1 MNDQSYSSASSTR
14 SPAASALDDLVRRQL
29 RVSDPHDA
37 QAISLAL
44 RERYA
49 ADDKALSLEAAGMPF
64 RLAPVE
70 VQRPVVTSTSAEV
83 IQARDD
89 VGRDLEALLS
99 DALLKDVYPELRG
112 WAHSIR
118 RTMADGLQAARFALD
133 PWQRDQAMGA
143 RRVLGDYARVA
154 RFVGSLTTGVTRSY
168 RALASS
174 LDEVS
179 SVILV
184 SMGEAV
190 AQAGY
195 GGGRFLLQAP
205 ASELQARRDAVLNT
219 LRTLVGSRN
228 VPLGQADWAYGTH
241 ALRQVMDF
249 LDQSGMTDLR
259 ALFQENYVARLLD
272 ELVQW
277 STRGSAEDLRALGA
291 TAQLSLGR
299 FRRLLLV
306 AGNICNPQSPPLAAY
321 FDAIHSFLDAF
332 ASGAGYRLPFVG
344 RPAIAHHGLYGTGG
358 PDDATQRLLDIISLR
373 GQLAQLLDCFGCS
386 CSADDVR
393 GQLLLDRVLFDV
405 DRAIDL
411 YVMGTDPQGQG
422 LAEQRAVACALIID
436 ELPGQLSFDQ
446 RAELGTLLV
455 LLRDLL
461 LRADGW
467 FTSPDP
473 VLLGDVVIAQPPTGP
488 SAARSLL
495 ELLQQ
500 ELCIQRDAEA
510 QWENLLHTL
519 APSCFTF
526 PSTGNGC
533 CTVTPPNGAAVPGV
547 LAPTQQLIEAAICSV
562 AGALGTT
569 SACSSLGVQV
579 PPTTQTGIGVSNGTQ
594 DRRGAAL
601 REGVAVDSEA
611 LVENTSRTATNTG
624 QSATNITLVATS
636 IEGVG
641 TKIDTA
647 GTKIE
652 DAGAKIDKAATNIG
666 CAVTSLKTLADAFSC
681 WVQQQHYPQVEN
693 GRVWDLSANQPDD
706 IVVLKSVASSGA
718 NDTQRYVASEAIDG
732 LPADSQPPLVLTM
745 FCPKDAAEAQLL
757 ERAVEEI
764 NKEHGAGLKLV
775 PRKRARQLGAAPPS
789 SVPPPPS
796 APPESYENT

>member
-14 SPAASALDDLVRRQL
+14 SPAATALDDLVRRQL
-29 RVSDPHDA
+29 RVSDPRDA

-44 RERYA
+44 RERYV

-89 VGRDLEALLS
+89 VGRDLDALLS
-99 DALLKDVYPELRG
+99 DALLKDVAPELRG

-154 RFVGSLTTGVTRSY
+154 RFVGSLTSGVTRSY

-184 SMGEAV
+184 CMGEAV
-190 AQAGY
+190 AQSGS

-259 ALFQENYVARLLD
+259 ALFQESYVARLLD

-277 STRGSAEDLRALGA
+277 STRGNAEDLRALGA

-306 AGNICNPQSPPLAAY
+306 AGNIANPQSPPLAAY

-344 RPAIAHHGLYGTGG
+344 RPAIAHRGLYGTGG
-358 PDDATQRLLDIISLR
+358 PDDATQRLLEIVSLR

-386 CSADDVR
+386 CTTEDVR
-393 GQLLLDRVLFDV
+393 AQLLLDRVLFDA
-405 DRAIDL
+405 DRSIDL
-411 YVMGTDPQGQG
+411 YVMGTDPEGQG
-422 LAEQRAVACALIID
+422 LAEQRAAACALIID
-436 ELPGQLSFDQ
+436 ELPGQLSIPSS
-446 RAELGTLLV
+446 ELMTLLV
-455 LLRDLL
+455 ELRDLL

-467 FTSPDP
+467 FASTTP
-473 VLLGDVVIAQPPTGP
+473 VPLGGVVIASPPAGP

-526 PSTGNGC
+526 LGSGNGC
-533 CTVTPPNGAAVPGV
+533 CTVTPANGTAAPGV
-547 LAPTQQLIEAAICSV
+547 LVPTQQLIEAAICSV
-562 AGALGTT
+562 AGALGSSST
-569 SACSSLGVQV
+569 CSSIGVQV
-579 PPTTQTGIGVSNGTQ
+579 PPTTQTAISVSNGTQ
-594 DRRGAAL
+594 DRRGADRV
-601 REGVAVDSEA
+601 REGVAEDSAA
-611 LVENTSRTATNTG
+611 LEVNTRHTATSTAE
-624 QSATNITLVATS
+624 SATNI
-636 IEGVG
+636 G
-641 TKIDTA
+641 T
-647 GTKIE
+647 
-652 DAGAKIDKAATNIG
+652 AATHINTAASNLG
-666 CAVTSLKTLADAFSC
+666 DAAGSLKQLADAFSC
-681 WVQQQHYPQVEN
+681 WVQQQHYPQGSN
-693 GRVWDLSANQPDD
+693 GRVWDLWANKPED
-706 IVVLKSVASSGA
+706 IAVLRSVASSGA
-718 NDTQRYVASEAIDG
+718 DEAQRYVAGEAIDG
-732 LPADSQPPLVLTM
+732 LPVDSQSPLVLTM
-745 FCPKDAAEAQLL
+745 FCPKDGTEAQRL
-757 ERAVEEI
+757 ERAVQEI
-764 NKEHGAGLKLV
+764 NSQHGSGLTLV
-775 PRKRARQLGAAPPS
+775 PRKRARQLGAAPLS
-789 SVPPPPS
+789 SAPPPAS
-796 APPESYENT
+796 APPESHQNT